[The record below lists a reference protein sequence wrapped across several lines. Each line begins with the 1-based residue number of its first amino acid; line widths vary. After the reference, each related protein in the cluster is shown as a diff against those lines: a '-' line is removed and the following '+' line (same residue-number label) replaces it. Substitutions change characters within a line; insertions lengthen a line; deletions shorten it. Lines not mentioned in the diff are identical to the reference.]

1 MMKKIMV
8 LLGVLC
14 VLPSLQARRMRDVF
28 AEMPDSV
35 LELLTR
41 NNRLDCIDFIEN
53 NMTARVRNA
62 MDDYSELKALNDT
75 YLQLQLTAASRVEMK
90 LLTVSDSVQ
99 YVCMVRTYAG
109 PVEESTVAFYTA
121 DWQPLPASAH
131 WREPHYDDFWV
142 RSDTVS
148 AEAWKE
154 MKRRVDFRLV
164 KASLS
169 PDEEALELTL
179 QLGTLEEKEKEAVLP
194 FTRPL
199 RYRWSAASRRFE

>member
-1 MMKKIMV
+1 MKKIMV

>member
-1 MMKKIMV
+1 MV